1 MLDNEDKN
9 KITNLFNK
17 TPKPRRNR
25 NIIKKLKSRN
35 DYDK

>member
-1 MLDNEDKN
+1 MLDNEGKN
-9 KITNLFNK
+9 KITNLFDK

-25 NIIKKLKSRN
+25 KIIKKLKGRN